1 MSSARKDSM
10 STESIDR
17 FLDHLWLTDGLSAN
31 TLAAYRRDLA
41 RLHKQLLEQDG
52 ALEVASHAQL
62 QQVLLAGVEREKPAT
77 RARQLSSLRRYYQY
91 LLATGQRTDDPSLHL
106 DNPRLGQRLP
116 KTLSEAQVELL
127 LQAADVETPL
137 GLRDR
142 AMFEVL
148 YATGLRVSEL
158 VGLTLQQLDMVTGLI
173 ITRGKGNKERMVPL
187 GEIALDWLERYFRE
201 ARALLLAGAQCDAVF
216 VTQRKAGMSRQMAWH
231 LIAGYASQQGLPP
244 VGPHM
249 LRHAFATHLVNH
261 GADLRV
267 VQLLLGHSDISTTQ
281 IYTHVA
287 RERLKQLHAQHH
299 PRG

>member
-1 MSSARKDSM
+1 MT
-10 STESIDR
+10 TESIDR

-41 RLHKQLLEQDG
+41 KMQKQLQSQDSTLES
-52 ALEVASHAQL
+52 ASHAQL
-62 QQVLLAGVEREKPAT
+62 QQALLAGVEREKPAT
-77 RARQLSSLRRYYQY
+77 RARQLSCLRRYYQY
-91 LLATGQRTDDPSLHL
+91 LLGTGQRNDDPSLHL

-127 LQAADVETPL
+127 LQAPDVETPL

-187 GEIALDWLERYFRE
+187 GEIALEWLERYFRE
-201 ARALLLAGAQCDAVF
+201 ARVLLLGGAQCDAVF
-216 VTQRKAGMSRQMAWH
+216 VTQRKARMSRQMAWH
-231 LIAGYASQQGLPP
+231 LIASYASAQGLPP

>member
-1 MSSARKDSM
+1 MSG
-10 STESIDR
+10 ESIDR
-17 FLDHLWLTDGLSAN
+17 FLDHLWLSDGLSAN
-31 TLAAYRRDLA
+31 TLAAYRRDLLKLQ
-41 RLHKQLLEQDG
+41 R
-52 ALEVASHAQL
+52 QL
-62 QQVLLAGVEREKPAT
+62 QAQDAELDTADQALIQRALLMAVDTEKPAT
-77 RARQLSSLRRYYQY
+77 RARQLSCLRRYYQF
-91 LLATGQRTDDPSLHL
+91 LLASGQRADDPTTHL
-106 DNPRLGQRLP
+106 GNPKLGQRLP
-116 KTLSEAQVELL
+116 KALSEGQVELL
-127 LQAADVETPL
+127 LQAPDVETPL

-201 ARALLLAGAQCDAVF
+201 ARVLLLGGLPCDEVF
-216 VTQRKAGMSRQMAWH
+216 VTQRKAGMTRQMAWH
-231 LIAGYASQQGLPP
+231 LIAGYARQQGLPP
-244 VGPHM
+244 IGPHV

>member
-1 MSSARKDSM
+1 MSA
-10 STESIDR
+10 ESIDR
-17 FLDHLWLTDGLSAN
+17 FLDQLWLKDGLATN

-41 RLHKQLLEQDG
+41 KLQKQLLTQG
-52 ALEVASHAQL
+52 AELDSASHADI
-62 QQVLLAGVEREKPAT
+62 QQALLAAVEVEKPAT
-77 RARQLSSLRRYYQY
+77 RARQLSCLRRYYQF
-91 LLATGQRTDDPSLHL
+91 LLSSGSRQDDPTTQLGQ
-106 DNPRLGQRLP
+106 PKIGQRLP
-116 KTLSEAQVELL
+116 KSLSEGQVEQLL
-127 LQAADVETPL
+127 LAADIATPL

-148 YATGLRVSEL
+148 YACGLRVSEL
-158 VGLTLQQLDMVTGLI
+158 VGLSVQQLDMVTGLL

-187 GEIALDWLERYFRE
+187 GEIALGWLERYFRE
-201 ARALLLAGAQCDAVF
+201 ARPLLLAGAQCDTVF
-216 VTQRKAGMSRQMAWH
+216 VTQRKAGMTRQMAWH
-231 LIAGYASQQGLPP
+231 LISHYARQQGLPP
-244 VGPHM
+244 ISPHM

>member
-1 MSSARKDSM
+1 M

-31 TLAAYRRDLA
+31 TLAAYRRDLSK
-41 RLHKQLLEQDG
+41 LQKQLLDCPLEQ
-52 ALEVASHAQL
+52 ANHAQL
-62 QQVLLAGVEREKPAT
+62 QQALLAGFEREKPAT
-77 RARQLSSLRRYYQY
+77 RARQLSCLRRFYQY
-91 LLATGQRTDDPSLHL
+91 LLSSGQRADDPSLHL

-116 KTLSEAQVELL
+116 KTLSEAQVEVL
-127 LQAADVETPL
+127 LQAPDVTTPL

-231 LIAGYASQQGLPP
+231 LIASYASAQGLPP